1 MRRIIAILFMQ
12 FIFGITWASAQVSPD
27 CSNAI
32 PICNN
37 TPVNGG
43 TNGLGIDDFNGNTT
57 SGCLEE
63 TLSGAIESNSA
74 WYRFR
79 TGESGQLGFNI
90 TIDTSED
97 WDFALYKSNDCNNL
111 GEPVRCNFFD
121 NQDQNAFIGVGEDP
135 TGDTVNVQYEDWL
148 DVEPGEDYYL
158 LINNFSNNNSG
169 FSIQFSGSIFVA
181 FPYTAL
187 DCSIIDNLL
196 GPPILACEGDIVPLD
211 ATTTDAIVY
220 NWFSDT
226 GSGFIPIVGENNA
239 TLNVSTSAMYR
250 VEVVT
255 PTGNIYSDVQVAFS
269 TVPTT
274 NPLSDDASCSDS
286 TTYDLSQ
293 KDAEALG
300 SQPSPEYRV
309 SYHGS
314 QSDAINGVDLL
325 PKQYAMGFGSETV
338 YVRVTSLNN
347 PQCFDATESF
357 QLTALETPEITF
369 SIEAYLC
376 AETGSVTIGETSP
389 NPHYTYSWDSGET
402 TSTLVVSEAGTY
414 TLTITNSEGGLSCE
428 NVASINVI
436 ESNPPQIQ
444 DVVIEDL
451 QNNNK
456 VKVLV
461 ENDFNGF
468 EYRIDDEPYQSG
480 NTFYDVEPG
489 AHTVTVNNPK
499 GCGEVTENIIVVGF
513 PKFFTPNGDNSNTD
527 WHIQGLSNLKNP
539 VVTIY
544 DRYGK
549 LLTQLTGQS
558 LGWDGTF
565 NGVPMPSSDYW
576 FKLTY
581 DDDDGQRIT
590 AKYVNNHF
598 ALKR

>member
-1 MRRIIAILFMQ
+1 MKRIAVVLLLHFLF
-12 FIFGITWASAQVSPD
+12 GVTYAVAQVSPD

-43 TNGLGIDDFNGNTT
+43 TNGFGNDDFNGSTT

-90 TIDTSED
+90 GIDTSED
-97 WDFALYKSNDCNNL
+97 WDYALYKSSDCNNL
-111 GEPVRCNFFD
+111 GDPIRCNFFD
-121 NQDQNAFIGVGEDP
+121 NQDQSSFIGVGEDP
-135 TGDTVNVQYEDWL
+135 SGDSSNVQYEAWL
-148 DVEPGEDYYL
+148 DVAPGEDYYL

-169 FSIQFSGSIFVA
+169 FSIQFSGSIFVTY
-181 FPYTAL
+181 PYTAL

-196 GPPILACEGDIVPLD
+196 GPPISACEGDIVPLD
-211 ATTTDAIVY
+211 ATTTNATIY
-220 NWFSDT
+220 NWFSDI

-239 TLNVSTSAMYR
+239 TLDVTSSALYR

-269 TVPTT
+269 EVPITD
-274 NPLSDDASCSDS
+274 PISDDASCSDS

-300 SQPSPEYRV
+300 SQSSTEYLV
-309 SYHGS
+309 SYHDS
-314 QSDAINGVDLL
+314 QADAINGIDFL
-325 PKQYAMGFGSETV
+325 PKQYAMGFGSKTIF
-338 YVRVTSLNN
+338 VRVTSLTN
-347 PQCFDATESF
+347 PKCFDAGQNF
-357 QLTALETPEITF
+357 QLTALETPTSNFPSEV
-369 SIEAYLC
+369 YLC
-376 AETGSVTIGETSP
+376 ADNGSVTIGETQP
-389 NPHYTYSWDSGET
+389 NSTYSYSWDSGET
-402 TSTLVVSEAGTY
+402 TSSIAVSQAGSY
-414 TLTITNSEGGLSCE
+414 TLTITNSQGGLSCS
-428 NVASINVI
+428 NMVSINVV
-436 ESNPPQIQ
+436 ESQPPQIS
-444 DVVIEDL
+444 DIIIEDL

-461 ENDFNGF
+461 SGNTEEF
-468 EYRIDDEPYQSG
+468 EFRIDDEPYQTG
-480 NTFYDVEPG
+480 NTWYNVLPG
-489 AHTVTVNNPK
+489 THTVTVNDSK
-499 GCGEVTENIIVVGF
+499 GCGEITENIVVVGF
-513 PKFFTPNGDNSNTD
+513 PKYFTPNGDNLNAS
-527 WHIQGLSNLKNP
+527 WHIQGLSNLDNP
-539 VVTIY
+539 KVFIY

-549 LLTQLTGQS
+549 LLAQLSEQGS
-558 LGWDGTF
+558 GWDGTF
-565 NGVPMPSSDYW
+565 NGIPMPSSDYW

-581 DDDDGQRIT
+581 EDNDGQRII